1 MPSPQAVIFDVD
13 GVLVDSYQAHYQ
25 SWQLACRERGLE
37 MTQDQFV
44 ATFGRTSREIIVE
57 LWGDEFPTPALV
69 AQLDDRK
76 EEWFRDILRRD
87 FPGMDGAAELIDELH
102 RAGFA
107 LAVGSSGPPD
117 NVNLVLDRLQC
128 RSAFHGV
135 VTGVDVQRGKP
146 DPQVF
151 LLSAER
157 AGVVPRHC
165 VVIEDAPVGV
175 AAAHAAGMKCIAI
188 ASTGR
193 VRESL
198 LSAEVVVDS
207 LRELN
212 AERIAGL
219 LAGSDV
225 QNSIL
230 AEQGR
235 STWQG

>member
-1 MPSPQAVIFDVD
+1 MPTPQAVIFDVD

-25 SWQLACRERGLE
+25 SWQLASRERGLQ

-44 ATFGRTSREIIVE
+44 ATFGRTSREIISE
-57 LWGDEFPTPALV
+57 LWGDEIATPAAV
-69 AQLDDRK
+69 AQLDNRK
-76 EEWFRDILRRD
+76 EELFRDLLRRD
-87 FPGMDGAAELIDELH
+87 FPGMDGAAELIDGL
-102 RAGFA
+102 RGAGFF

-117 NVNLVLDRLQC
+117 NVYLVLDRLQR

-135 VTGVDVQRGKP
+135 VTGTDVQRGKP

-151 LLSAER
+151 LLGAQR
-157 AGVVPRHC
+157 AGVAPPRC

-175 AAAHAAGMKCIAI
+175 AAAHAAGMKCVAI

-198 LSAEVVVDS
+198 HAAELVVDS

-212 AERIAGL
+212 AERIAAV
-219 LAGSDV
+219 LAS
-225 QNSIL
+225 
-230 AEQGR
+230 
-235 STWQG
+235 